1 MVLNRIIIA
10 LLAALAF
17 STAAFSPAFAH
28 RDHNAG
34 TTEAA
39 QSEPIPEPDHSAV
52 EADGGHHAAPAMAGM
67 DESAETP
74 KGFFAKLIDWLG
86 RTHPMIV
93 HFTLALFP
101 TALLAMVVA
110 RRRAEWNGTARF
122 LILGAG
128 IAAVPAA
135 LLGWFAGGFALTGD
149 DSLLVVHRWLGTG
162 IAIAGT
168 GLALSVWRGWTAA
181 SGRAAF
187 ASVIIFTAA
196 LAVQGWYGGALVHGA
211 DHLAW

>member
-17 STAAFSPAFAH
+17 STAAFSPAVAH
-28 RDHNAG
+28 RDHDARAA
-34 TTEAA
+34 EAV
-39 QSEPIPEPDHSAV
+39 QSETIPEADHSAG
-52 EADGGHHAAPAMAGM
+52 EADGGHHAMPGM
-67 DESAETP
+67 DESAEAP
-74 KGFFAKLIDWLG
+74 KGFFIKLIDWLG

-101 TALLAMVVA
+101 TALLAMVAA
-110 RRRAEWNGTARF
+110 RRRTEWNGTARF
-122 LILGAG
+122 LVLVAG

-135 LLGWFAGGFALTGD
+135 LLGWFAGGFALAGD

-162 IAIAGT
+162 IAIVGT
-168 GLALSVWRGWTAA
+168 GLALSVWQGWTAA
-181 SGRAAF
+181 SSRFAF
-187 ASVIIFTAA
+187 ASVIIITTA

>member
-17 STAAFSPAFAH
+17 STAAFSPAVAH
-28 RDHNAG
+28 RDHDARAA
-34 TTEAA
+34 EAV
-39 QSEPIPEPDHSAV
+39 Q
-52 EADGGHHAAPAMAGM
+52 
-67 DESAETP
+67 SAEAP
-74 KGFFAKLIDWLG
+74 KGFFTKLIDWLG

-101 TALLAMVVA
+101 TALLAMVAA
-110 RRRAEWNGTARF
+110 RRRTEWNGTARF
-122 LILGAG
+122 LVLVAG

-135 LLGWFAGGFALTGD
+135 LLGWFAGGFALAGD

-162 IAIAGT
+162 IAIVGT
-168 GLALSVWRGWTAA
+168 GLALSVWQGWTAA
-181 SGRAAF
+181 SSRFAF
-187 ASVIIFTAA
+187 ASVIIITTA
-196 LAVQGWYGGALVHGA
+196 LA

>member
-10 LLAALAF
+10 LLAALVF

-28 RDHNAG
+28 RDHDARAAEAVQSETMPEAG
-34 TTEAA
+34 PSATEAG
-39 QSEPIPEPDHSAV
+39 
-52 EADGGHHAAPAMAGM
+52 GGHQAMAGM
-67 DESAETP
+67 DDAAEAP

-110 RRRAEWNGTARF
+110 RRHAEWIGTARF
-122 LILGAG
+122 LVLVAG
-128 IAAVPAA
+128 IAAIPAA
-135 LLGWFAGGFALTGD
+135 LLGWFAGGFALASD

-162 IAIAGT
+162 IAIVGT
-168 GLALSVWRGWTAA
+168 GLALSIWRGWTAA
-181 SGRAAF
+181 AGRVAF
-187 ASVIIFTAA
+187 ASIIIITAA

-211 DHLAW
+211 DHLTW